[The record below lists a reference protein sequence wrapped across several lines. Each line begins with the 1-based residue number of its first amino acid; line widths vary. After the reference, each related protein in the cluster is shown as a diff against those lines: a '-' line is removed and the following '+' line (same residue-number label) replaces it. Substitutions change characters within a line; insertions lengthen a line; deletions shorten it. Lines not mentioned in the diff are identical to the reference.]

1 MKKYFKLLIC
11 ALIVVTLTGC
21 GSSNNSATDT
31 KGSSNSVTTTTTK
44 KTPATKSKLEDF
56 VNQSREGVKNVS
68 NSLFDA
74 DLIARDNSVVYV
86 YTYKK
91 VYDKSVLP
99 TMKDSLETSINS
111 QSSVFEAVLDY
122 ARDAE
127 PTTKSVIVEYYNGDG
142 SLIAKI
148 EFE

>member
-1 MKKYFKLLIC
+1 MKKYLKILIC
-11 ALIVVTLTGC
+11 ALVVVTLTGC
-21 GSSNNSATDT
+21 GSSNNSDADT
-31 KGSSNSVTTTTTK
+31 KGSSSSVTK
-44 KTPATKSKLEDF
+44 KTTTQVTESKLETF
-56 VNQSREGVKNVS
+56 VNESRADVQKLS
-68 NSLFDA
+68 NSLFEA

-91 VYDKSVLP
+91 AYDKSVLP

-111 QSSVFEAVLDY
+111 QSSVFDSVLKY
-122 ARDAE
+122 ARLAE